1 MSGVSNFRRLI
12 PVFAAELPF
21 AAGLVAL
28 DVVARLLPHAPNFTP
43 IAASA
48 VFAGMILRSR
58 TLALAVPLAA
68 VLVSDLV
75 LGGYD
80 WRVMAVVYAALTL
93 PALLAMAARR
103 FRTSIVIVPV
113 VLSSS
118 VIFFLTTNFA
128 VWAWSGIY
136 PLTFAGLVHCYV
148 AALPFFQNTLCGD
161 LFWSAALFGGWWL
174 MRRAGISGMGG
185 FLIRHATTD
194 RARAS

>member
-1 MSGVSNFRRLI
+1 MAAVSNFRRLI
-12 PVFAAELPF
+12 SVFAAELPL
-21 AAGLVAL
+21 APGLVAL

-58 TLALAVPLAA
+58 TLALTVPLAA
-68 VLVSDLV
+68 ILISDLV
-75 LGGYD
+75 VGGYD
-80 WRVMAVVYAALTL
+80 WRVMAIVYAALTL
-93 PALLAMAARR
+93 PALLAMATRR

-136 PLTFAGLVHCYV
+136 PLTFSGLVYCYT
-148 AALPFFQNTLCGD
+148 AALPFFRNTLCGD

-174 MRRAGISGMGG
+174 MRRVGVSGIGEI
-185 FLIRHATTD
+185 LTRRATTD

>member
-1 MSGVSNFRRLI
+1 MAAVPNFRRLI
-12 PVFAAELPF
+12 PVLAAELPL
-21 AAGLVAL
+21 AAGLVEL

-68 VLVSDLV
+68 MLVSDLV

-80 WRVMAVVYAALTL
+80 WRVMAVVYAAFTL

-136 PLTFAGLVHCYV
+136 PLTFAGLVRCYV

-161 LFWSAALFGGWWL
+161 RFWSAALFGGWRR
-174 MRRAGISGMGG
+174 MRHAGISGIGG
-185 FLIRHATTD
+185 LLTRHATID